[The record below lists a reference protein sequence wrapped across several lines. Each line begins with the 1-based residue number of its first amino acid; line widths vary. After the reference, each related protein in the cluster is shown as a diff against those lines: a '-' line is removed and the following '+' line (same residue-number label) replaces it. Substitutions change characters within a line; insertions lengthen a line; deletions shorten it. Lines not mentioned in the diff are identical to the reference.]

1 MTSKPAIVAPQR
13 LPRQG
18 ADTAAGED
26 ANTYCQPTIPRLL
39 FLGYINK
46 ISCDW
51 RRVTNF
57 LEFLSFN
64 FLVHLA
70 AGSALLC
77 TIPHV

>member
-46 ISCDW
+46 IS
-51 RRVTNF
+51 
-57 LEFLSFN
+57 
-64 FLVHLA
+64 
-70 AGSALLC
+70 
-77 TIPHV
+77 